1 MHEKYTQAKQNELK
15 ILNFLLYEK
24 SGETVLKTSTRKDQS
39 STSFPLSSI
48 CLNGPFYCF
57 ELVIRRRNSV
67 IILYFFFFLGPFRG
81 SVAGGYGSQGL
92 FSFRIASSSN
102 SFSSIH
108 VKMHLLYPSYS
119 KLDNKLIKSV
129 CWCCERKFLSRMS

>member
-1 MHEKYTQAKQNELK
+1 MHEKYTQAKENELK

-57 ELVIRRRNSV
+57 ELVIRRPNSV

-81 SVAGGYGSQGL
+81 SVAREVGTGVRDYLVSELLRPVIL
-92 FSFRIASSSN
+92 FRLS
-102 SFSSIH
+102 
-108 VKMHLLYPSYS
+108 MS
-119 KLDNKLIKSV
+119 KCIYYTQVTPN
-129 CWCCERKFLSRMS
+129 